1 MSDRREPLV
10 LLPGMNCSGR
20 LWQPV
25 LDEPALAGVLGHR
38 DDGARGDG
46 RGDRVDVRRPA
57 LRGRSL
63 DECVDRLLGEL
74 PERFALAGLS
84 LGAVVALAL
93 VRRAPER
100 LTRLALLAVNPR
112 PPRPDQRKA
121 WAAQR
126 RALAEGGSARALQE
140 SLLPVLVAPGRRH
153 DLADVVLGMADE
165 VGEADLDDQLAI
177 QQSRLDERPGL
188 AQVRVPTLVVAG
200 AADALVPVERHEE
213 VHAAVAGSRLRVLDG
228 TGHLSTLEAPDR
240 VAAALATWLT

>member
-25 LDEPALAGVLGHR
+25 LDEPALAGVLGHG

-46 RGDRVDVRRPA
+46 RGGRVDVRPA

-100 LTRLALLAVNPR
+100 VTRLALLAVNPR
-112 PPRPDQRKA
+112 PPRPDQREA

-140 SLLPVLVAPGRRH
+140 SLLPVLVAPGRRD
-153 DLADVVLGMADE
+153 DLAGVALQMADE

-177 QQSRLDERPGL
+177 QQTRVDERPGL
-188 AQVRVPTLVVAG
+188 VHVAVPTLVVAG

-240 VAAALATWLT
+240 VAAAFATWLT